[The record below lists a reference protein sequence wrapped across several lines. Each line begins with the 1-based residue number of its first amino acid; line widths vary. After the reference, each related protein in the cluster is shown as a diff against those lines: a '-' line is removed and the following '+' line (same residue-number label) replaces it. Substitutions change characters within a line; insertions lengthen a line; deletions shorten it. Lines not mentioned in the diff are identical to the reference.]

1 MADMIEKIRT
11 ETGIYTC
18 KHSGRHIS
26 VVAFF
31 STSPEPSP
39 DICTIDEI
47 ERERAVRLAAN

>member
-18 KHSGRHIS
+18 KHSGRRIS